1 MLFKRLFLLYSVSG
15 YSLVDATDHTLK
27 SFARTTFCEVVCSV
41 SDHVLYTL
49 CPAYRAC
56 ELCDEVLL
64 DVGRVSMRLAVN
76 VLVYRT
82 LRSVDF
88 GLLDSCF
95 KLILGWL
102 HEWRV
107 ESTTHLQR

>member
-15 YSLVDATDHTLK
+15 YSLVDTADHTLK

-56 ELCDEVLL
+56 ELCAAVLL
-64 DVGRVSMRLAVN
+64 DVGRDSMRLAVD
-76 VLVYRT
+76 VLLYR
-82 LRSVDF
+82 RSRRVDF
-88 GLLDSCF
+88 GLLDS
-95 KLILGWL
+95 
-102 HEWRV
+102 
-107 ESTTHLQR
+107 

>member
-64 DVGRVSMRLAVN
+64 YVGRGSMWLAVN

-88 GLLDSCF
+88 GLLDSCLKF
-95 KLILGWL
+95 VLCRL